1 MIDRLVFLLVFALLN
16 SYLFG
21 KKYKVAWIANSVL
34 FIFLFTLNIFV
45 VDHAPLVRFWVNLM
59 GERYYFPIR
68 DALYFATN
76 ICNIS
81 TGLLIV
87 LQSIFFVFIP
97 VVSVVTLVREIRE
110 EVEKIRAN
118 NVIILNN
125 MSLDY
130 DDSVKKEYIRNENNI
145 RLKYGVM
152 QN

>member
-1 MIDRLVFLLVFALLN
+1 MIERLVLLLVFALLN

-34 FIFLFTLNIFV
+34 FVFLFTLNMFV
-45 VDHAPLVRFWVNLM
+45 VDYDPLVSFWVNLM
-59 GERYYFPIR
+59 GERTYYPIR
-68 DALYFATN
+68 DALDFAIN

-81 TGLLIV
+81 AGLLIV
-87 LQSIFFVFIP
+87 LQSIFFIFIP
-97 VVSVVTLVREIRE
+97 VVSVVTIVREIRE

-118 NVIILNN
+118 NVIVLNTI
-125 MSLDY
+125 SLDY
-130 DDSVKKEYIRNENNI
+130 DDSIKVEYFDNKHNL